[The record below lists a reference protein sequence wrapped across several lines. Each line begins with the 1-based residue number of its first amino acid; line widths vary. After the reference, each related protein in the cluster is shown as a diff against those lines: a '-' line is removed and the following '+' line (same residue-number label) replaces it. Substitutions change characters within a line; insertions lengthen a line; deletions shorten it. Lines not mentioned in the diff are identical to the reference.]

1 MKSTCTVQ
9 YKLTDLKKQKTFR
22 PVSNKSAACILL
34 THCIMYIKLKIVLC
48 IWYYVVP
55 SSRNCLF
62 FFFLIW
68 FYYYF
73 TSHNTK
79 FLLIAHK

>member
-1 MKSTCTVQ
+1 MKSRCTVQ

-62 FFFLIW
+62 FF
-68 FYYYF
+68 
-73 TSHNTK
+73 K
-79 FLLIAHK
+79 FGFIIILPVITPNFC